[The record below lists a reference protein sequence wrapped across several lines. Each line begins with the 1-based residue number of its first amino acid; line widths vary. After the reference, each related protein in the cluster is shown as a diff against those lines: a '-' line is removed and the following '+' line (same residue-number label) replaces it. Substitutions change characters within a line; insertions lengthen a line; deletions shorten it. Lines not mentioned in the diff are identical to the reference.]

1 MLLRGVNGCPLAVY
15 GCHCRMSKKKCL
27 EAGCYWRG
35 MGRGLVTRWHCSP
48 NGRLILHTPE
58 LELQMHVGI
67 IVFSAPP
74 LTRIN
79 NTHVLRPRGGRSRGC
94 CASVGFW
101 GWRAC
106 GQRLFA
112 DLAYG
117 VGARGTRAAL
127 TRRDPCTA

>member
-48 NGRLILHTPE
+48 NGRLFLHTPE
-58 LELQMHVGI
+58 LVLQMHVGL

-74 LTRIN
+74 RTRIN
-79 NTHVLRPRGGRSRGC
+79 NTHMLRPRGGRSRGC
-94 CASVGFW
+94 CASVGCW
-101 GWRAC
+101 GGRA
-106 GQRLFA
+106 GGRRGGA
-112 DLAYG
+112 GRAG
-117 VGARGTRAAL
+117 GGGARGARAA
-127 TRRDPCTA
+127 RAR